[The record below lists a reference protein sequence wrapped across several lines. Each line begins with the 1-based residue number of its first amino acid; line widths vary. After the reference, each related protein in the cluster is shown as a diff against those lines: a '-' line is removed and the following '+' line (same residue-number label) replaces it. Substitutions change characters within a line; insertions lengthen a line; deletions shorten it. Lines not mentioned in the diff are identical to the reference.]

1 MQMDPDTGRE
11 STPRIDPTFR
21 GGSLTAVSIIL
32 GFSLGFTAQ
41 WATDDSPWNIS
52 DYVAA
57 VALAIGILLQIKAL
71 ADLLE
76 LNSLELPVYLR
87 AKNYFLTGLLV
98 TALGIA
104 MVIVV
109 NAVPA

>member
-1 MQMDPDTGRE
+1 MAHDPNAHL
-11 STPRIDPTFR
+11 SASRIDPAFR

-41 WATDDSPWNIS
+41 WATDDSPWSVS

-57 VALAIGILLQIKAL
+57 AGLAIGILLQIKAM

-76 LNSLELPVYLR
+76 LNSLELPVYRR
-87 AKNYFLTGLLV
+87 AKNCFLAGLLV
-98 TALGIA
+98 TAFGIA